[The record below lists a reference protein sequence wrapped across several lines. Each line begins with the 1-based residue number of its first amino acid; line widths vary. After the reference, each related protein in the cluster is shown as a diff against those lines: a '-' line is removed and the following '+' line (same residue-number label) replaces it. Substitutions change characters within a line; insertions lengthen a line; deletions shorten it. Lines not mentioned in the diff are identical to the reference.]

1 MELSAWRSDA
11 TTSEKR
17 VTLRIMELSV
27 ILAGLAASLSW
38 GVGDFS
44 GGLASRKAPVLR
56 VVLASQLI
64 GTSILIL
71 LGLASGEALPGTAE
85 LLLYSLGGVAGAA
98 AVPLFYLSMARGK
111 MGVAAPLTAL
121 ASGGIPLLVGLLTE
135 GLPSSMQLGGFALA
149 LAALWLIARPGNG
162 EPVHLPDVWMPLLAG
177 LGFGIYL
184 TILGRADPSGG
195 FIWPLA
201 TSRLVSIVLLSGIVL
216 GTSRRKMPRRE
227 VGAFPWPLTALSALG
242 DMGGYSLFTIASQ
255 LGRLDVAAVLS
266 SLYPAVTAL
275 LAWWVLRERLAPR
288 QTVGVVMAL
297 LAVAMIAL

>member
-1 MELSAWRSDA
+1 MD
-11 TTSEKR
+11 
-17 VTLRIMELSV
+17 LSV
-27 ILAGLAASLSW
+27 IAAGLAASLSW

-44 GGLASRKAPVLR
+44 GGLASRRAPVLR
-56 VVLASQLI
+56 VVLASQII

-71 LGLASGEALPGTAE
+71 LGLALGEARPAANE
-85 LLLYSLGGVAGAA
+85 LLLYAAGGLAGAV

-135 GLPSSMQLGGFALA
+135 GLPGAMQLAGFVLA
-149 LAALWLIARPGNG
+149 LAALWLIARPANG
-162 EPVHLPDVWMPLLAG
+162 EPVHLPDIWMPLLAG

-184 TILGRADPSGG
+184 TILGRADPAGG

-201 TSRLVSIVLLSGIVL
+201 TSRLVSIVLLSLVVL
-216 GTSRRKMPRRE
+216 ATRRRSAP
-227 VGAFPWPLTALSALG
+227 VQGAAVFPWSWTVLSAFG

-275 LAWWVLRERLAPR
+275 LAWLVLKERLAPR
-288 QTVGVVMAL
+288 QTAGVALAL
-297 LAVAMIAL
+297 LAVVMIAL

>member
-1 MELSAWRSDA
+1 M
-11 TTSEKR
+11 
-17 VTLRIMELSV
+17 
-27 ILAGLAASLSW
+27 AGLAASLSW

-44 GGLASRKAPVLR
+44 GGLASRRAPVLR
-56 VVLASQLI
+56 VVLVSQLI

-71 LGLASGEALPGTAE
+71 LGLAWGGAPPSAEE
-85 LLLYSLGGVAGAA
+85 LLLYAAGGLAGAV

-135 GLPSSMQLGGFALA
+135 GLPGAVLLAGFGLA
-149 LAALWLIARPGNG
+149 LAALWLIARPTSG
-162 EPVHLPDVWMPLLAG
+162 EPVHLPDIWMPLLAG

-184 TILGRADPSGG
+184 TILGRADPAGG

-201 TSRLVSIVLLSGIVL
+201 TSRLVSIMLLSLVVL
-216 GTSRRKMPRRE
+216 ATGRRASSASGTA
-227 VGAFPWPLTALSALG
+227 GFPWSWAILSAFG
-242 DMGGYSLFTIASQ
+242 DMGGYSLFTLASQ

-275 LAWWVLRERLAPR
+275 LAWLVLKERLSPR
-288 QTVGVVMAL
+288 QTVGVAL
-297 LAVAMIAL
+297 ALAAVVLIAL